1 MARTPKS
8 PEQKLAELEQQR
20 RQIDERIKRESAKVK
35 ATERKND
42 TRRKILA
49 GAVALAHADHDPSFR
64 DALNQQIQKN
74 VTRAEDRALFGLFP
88 LES

>member
-1 MARTPKS
+1 MARTPKT

-49 GAVALAHADHDPSFR
+49 GAVALAHCDHDPAFK
-64 DALNQQIQKN
+64 DALMQQIQKT
-74 VTRAEDRALFGLFP
+74 VTRPEDRALFGMYP
-88 LES
+88 LE